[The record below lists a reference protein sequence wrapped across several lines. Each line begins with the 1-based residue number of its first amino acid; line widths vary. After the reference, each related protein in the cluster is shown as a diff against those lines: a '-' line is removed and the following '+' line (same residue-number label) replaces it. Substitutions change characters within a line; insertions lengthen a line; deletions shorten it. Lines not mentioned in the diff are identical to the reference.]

1 MPVAGLRQLL
11 STVLRDNPFYSA
23 KLQGATP
30 DSALASLPLTLKQE
44 LVEDQIAH
52 PPYGS
57 NLTYPLDRYT
67 RFCQTS
73 ATTTGTPMRW
83 LDTPESWDWMIG
95 NWIRVYQAA
104 AVGPGDRI
112 FFAFS
117 FGPFLG
123 FWLGF
128 DAAVRL
134 GCLAIPGGGMRSAA
148 RLRTMIETSATVLCC
163 TPTYALRLAEVAAE
177 ENIDLATAHVHTL
190 ILGGEPGGSLLGTRA
205 QISRLWG
212 GARVV
217 DHHGMTEIGPVSYG
231 CAELPGVLHVIEDS
245 YIAEVID
252 PLTAQ
257 PVPRGVTGELV
268 LTNLGRLGSPLIR
281 YRTSDM
287 VRASPE
293 DRCKCGA
300 TDLALMGGILGRTDD
315 MLVVRGVNV
324 YPSAV
329 ENILR
334 GFEAVSEYRVEI
346 QNHRTLPELSVQVEL
361 SPAHAGDSTLG
372 HRLEAA
378 LTNAFALRIPVSL
391 VSQGSLPRFEM
402 KARRWVQAG

>member
-1 MPVAGLRQLL
+1 MPVARVRELL
-11 STVLRDNPFYSA
+11 AAVLRDNPFYAA
-23 KLQGATP
+23 KLHGANP
-30 DSALASLPLTLKQE
+30 DSPLASLPFTLKQE
-44 LVEDQIAH
+44 LIEDQQAH

-83 LDTPESWDWMIG
+83 LDTPESWDWMIA
-95 NWIRVYQAA
+95 NWTRVYQAA
-104 AVGPGDRI
+104 GVGAGDRI

-123 FWLGF
+123 FWVGF
-128 DAAVRL
+128 EAAARV

-148 RLRTMIETSATVLCC
+148 RLRTIVETSATVLCC
-163 TPTYALRLAEVAAE
+163 TPTYAIRLAEVAAE
-177 ENIDLATAHVHTL
+177 ENIDLAAAKVRTL
-190 ILGGEPGGSLLGTRA
+190 IVAGEPGGSVSATRRH
-205 QISRLWG
+205 ISALWH

-231 CAELPGVLHVIEDS
+231 CPKHPGVLHVIDES

-252 PLTAQ
+252 PLTGQ

-268 LTNLGRLGSPLIR
+268 LTNLGRLGSPLLR
-281 YRTSDM
+281 YRTSDI
-287 VRASPE
+287 VRAAPD
-293 DRCKCGA
+293 DRCECGA
-300 TDLALMGGILGRTDD
+300 GGLALIGGILGRTDD

-334 GFEAVSEYRVEI
+334 GFDAVSEYRVEI
-346 QNHRTLPELSVQVEL
+346 QNHRTLPELSIQVE
-361 SPAHAGDSTLG
+361 SRVHDSTLT

-391 VSQGSLPRFEM
+391 VPQGSLPRFEM
-402 KARRWVQAG
+402 KARRWVTD

>member
-1 MPVAGLRQLL
+1 MAK
-11 STVLRDNPFYSA
+11 LRDLFSAIQGNPFYSS
-23 KLQGATP
+23 KLRGVHP
-30 DSALASLPLTLKQE
+30 DTSLASLPYTIKQE
-44 LVEDQIAH
+44 LIDDQTAH

-57 NLTYPLDRYT
+57 NLTYSLDRYT

-83 LDTPESWDWMIG
+83 LDTAESWDWMVG
-95 NWIRVYQAA
+95 NWSRVYQAA
-104 AVGPGDRI
+104 MVGPRDRI

-123 FWLGF
+123 FWVGF
-128 DAAVRL
+128 DAATRM
-134 GCLAIPGGGMRSAA
+134 GALAIPGGGMRSAA
-148 RLRTMIETSATVLCC
+148 RLRTIIETSATVLCC
-163 TPTYALRLAEVAAE
+163 TPTYAIRLAEIAAE
-177 ENIDLATAHVHTL
+177 ENIDLGASAVRVL
-190 ILGGEPGGSLLGTRA
+190 IVAGEPGGSVPATRSHIA
-205 QISRLWG
+205 KLWH
-212 GARVV
+212 GARVI

-231 CAELPGVLHVIEDS
+231 CPERPGVLHVIEDS

-252 PLTAQ
+252 PVTGQ
-257 PVPRGVTGELV
+257 PVPRGTTGELV

-287 VRASPE
+287 VQAVSGE
-293 DRCKCGA
+293 RCVCGS
-300 TDLALMGGILGRTDD
+300 TDLALDGGILGRTDD

-329 ENILR
+329 DNILR
-334 GFEAVSEYRVEI
+334 GFEAVTEYRVEI
-346 QNHRTLPELSVQVEL
+346 QNHRTLPELSIQVEAD
-361 SPAHAGDSTLG
+361 PANTQDSILT

-391 VSQGSLPRFEM
+391 VPSGSLPRFEM
-402 KARRWVQAG
+402 KARRWVRAD